1 MKIIIC
7 IFIGFILGKVDIDK
21 KIMPIYKDIVHSK
34 PATDLQKKV
43 FLNE

>member
-7 IFIGFILGKVDIDK
+7 IFIGFILGKIDLDK
-21 KIMPIYKDIVHSK
+21 KLIPVYKDIVHSQ
-34 PATDLQKKV
+34 PAKDIQKKV